1 MGRRILA
8 IAAAAIIAL
17 IGAVLVLLYA
27 RGADQRAVAAASPTT
42 VYVTAAPVSAGTTM
56 KDAIRLGQMVQTEV
70 AARAKPAG
78 ALETV
83 DDTNGA
89 LVALTDIAPGQYV
102 LTAAFGETPVGQ
114 QALQVASGRL
124 AVSVQL
130 ADPAR
135 VGDFVRPGS
144 HISIFMS
151 YQLKDLGTTEEAQA
165 FNEAD
170 VKATSVL
177 LDDVKVIAMG
187 DASLTPTA
195 PQTTDENTDEENPNG
210 NATPQFLVTVE
221 VTPKDATRLIHGINN
236 YTLYAGL
243 RGSELKVD
251 PDLYVLDQDLL
262 PGFKK
267 D

>member
-8 IAAAAIIAL
+8 IAAAAVIAL

-42 VYVTAAPVSAGTTM
+42 VFVTAQPVSAGTTM
-56 KDAIRLGQMVQTEV
+56 KDAIRLGQMVQTQV
-70 AARAKPAG
+70 AAQAKPAG

-89 LVALTDIAPGQYV
+89 LVALTDMAPGQYV
-102 LTAAFGETPVGQ
+102 LAAAFGETPVGQ
-114 QALQVASGRL
+114 EALQVAAGRL
-124 AVSVQL
+124 AVSLQL
-130 ADPAR
+130 NDPAR

-144 HISIFMS
+144 RIAIFMS

-187 DASLTPTA
+187 DASLTPQA
-195 PQTTDENTDEENPNG
+195 PQQNQENADEENPNG

-221 VTPKDATRLIHGINN
+221 VTPDDAARLIHGINN
-236 YTLYAGL
+236 YQLYAGL

-262 PGFKK
+262 PGFKE
-267 D
+267 